1 MHVDRWPGHAT
12 VGGTIVEDD
21 AAHSRG
27 PHFRRRVVQRWIQVR
42 RLRMEEEM
50 LVLTGPHSDGH
61 RDPEPGAH
69 RVAAQSHGI
78 QFRKLLEIC
87 NVNRVSIGL

>member
-1 MHVDRWPGHAT
+1 MHVDRRTRRAS

-27 PHFRRRVVQRWIQVR
+27 PHFRHRVVQRWIQVR

-50 LVLTGPHSDGH
+50 SVLSGPCSHGH

-69 RVAAQSHGI
+69 LMAAQSDGV

-87 NVNRVSIGL
+87 NIQTRV

>member
-1 MHVDRWPGHAT
+1 
-12 VGGTIVEDD
+12 
-21 AAHSRG
+21 
-27 PHFRRRVVQRWIQVR
+27 
-42 RLRMEEEM
+42 MEEKM